1 MNIERDEMA
10 RYIVEKPLAY
20 DTHSVVVNTVFDKV
34 KGHPRPIMKQGF
46 VGRCRYTF
54 TRDAP
59 DSMRNGIV
67 ALARFAE
74 YSGVGS
80 AVARGCGAA
89 KVTVGEAE
97 R

>member
-1 MNIERDEMA
+1 M
-10 RYIVEKPLAY
+10 
-20 DTHSVVVNTVFDKV
+20 DKK
-34 KGHPRPIMKQGF
+34 KGHARPKMMQGF
-46 VGRCRYTF
+46 TGRCQYIF

-59 DSMRNGIV
+59 EGVRNGIL

-80 AVARGCGAA
+80 AVARGCGAV
-89 KVTVGEAE
+89 KVAVGEVE